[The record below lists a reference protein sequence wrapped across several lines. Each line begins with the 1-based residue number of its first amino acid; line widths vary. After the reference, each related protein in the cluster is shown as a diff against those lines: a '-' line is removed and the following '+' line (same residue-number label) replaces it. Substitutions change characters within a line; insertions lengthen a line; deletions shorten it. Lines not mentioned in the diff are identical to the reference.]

1 MGDLE
6 YGQMSSHMRRSELAK
21 LAFGEREGEKY
32 VERERELPAFSGPA
46 KTRTNDFRP
55 ENETDARA
63 WV

>member
-32 VERERELPAFSGPA
+32 VERENFLPFLAPQR
-46 KTRTNDFRP
+46 RTNDFRP
-55 ENETDARA
+55 ENEMDTCA
-63 WV
+63 